1 MAARSKAQQYGKHMK
16 NTLGNLARVGA
27 VGLLVAMVGVAGCKS
42 SGSGGSRTS
51 GQKSNDSKVAKEVMK
66 SLSTDP
72 TFKYSDVHANVYESH
87 VQLTGFVETP
97 EQRLRAAER
106 AAQTPG
112 VRQVI
117 NEIMIA
123 PTPAGRVTI
132 RDPLGHETGRV
143 LIDTNSTVPQM
154 RNLPSSEQEK

>member
-1 MAARSKAQQYGKHMK
+1 M
-16 NTLGNLARVGA
+16 GNFARVGA

-42 SGSGGSRTS
+42 SGDSGSRTS
-51 GQKSNDSKVAKEVMK
+51 GQKSNDKKVAKGVEK
-66 SLSTDP
+66 NLSNDP
-72 TFKYSDVHANVYESH
+72 TFKYSDVQANVYQGN

-112 VRQVI
+112 ARQVI
-117 NEIMIA
+117 NEIMIV
-123 PTPAGRVTI
+123 PTAAGRATI

-143 LIDTNSTVPQM
+143 LIDTNSTVPPM
-154 RNLPSSEQEK
+154 RNLESSEAAPQQPGQNEGANPNQ